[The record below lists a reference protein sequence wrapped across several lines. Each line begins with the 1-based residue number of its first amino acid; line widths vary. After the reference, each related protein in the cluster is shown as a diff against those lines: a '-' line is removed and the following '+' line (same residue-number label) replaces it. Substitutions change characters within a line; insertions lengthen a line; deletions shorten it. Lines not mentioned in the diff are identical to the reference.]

1 MIQLNVT
8 IEASDA
14 TDGMNLGILAHIE
27 KIVELSENSE
37 LNNEFFEKAKPH
49 IDLLKKRL
57 QLNDMQ
63 VVLLSHFIDKSE
75 DHSIYISEISKTI
88 GCRTIKLLQYMS
100 DIDVLEKRRL
110 IRCSRRNGEQTYFRV
125 PREVLDS
132 FIEDKEYIPANKKNI
147 SLADFFL
154 ELEKLFDERKEN
166 ELTYMG
172 LIDEIDSLFEDNSQL
187 TFVEKTEAYNL
198 GCMDKLLLL
207 RFCLLFVRDKD
218 DNIGL
223 YDFEDFFER
232 YAGSRLYNSLQKQ
245 YNALFDY
252 KLIENAYNDGFIDVE
267 SFKLTDFAKK
277 ELLSEMNID
286 WRKPL
291 NKKYFIL
298 QDSIADKKLFYNEN
312 ERKQI
317 EQLSNL
323 LKQENFDDIR
333 NRLAENGMRQGFA
346 CLFYGTPG
354 TGKTETVYQ
363 LARQTGRDIF
373 PIDVSRIKSMW
384 VGESE
389 KNIKESFESYREH
402 VRQSEIAPILLFN
415 EADAVLG
422 IRNEG
427 ASRAVDKMEN
437 SIQNIILQEMEN
449 LDGILIATT
458 NLIQNL
464 DKAFERRFIYKI
476 EFGKPSLEAK
486 QAIWKTMLPE
496 LKDEELTTLSE
507 TYDFSGGQIEN
518 ITRKYTVHNI
528 LTGENPTFGELCGL
542 CDAEKINLKT
552 RKKIGF

>member
-1 MIQLNVT
+1 
-8 IEASDA
+8 
-14 TDGMNLGILAHIE
+14 
-27 KIVELSENSE
+27 
-37 LNNEFFEKAKPH
+37 
-49 IDLLKKRL
+49 
-57 QLNDMQ
+57 
-63 VVLLSHFIDKSE
+63 
-75 DHSIYISEISKTI
+75 
-88 GCRTIKLLQYMS
+88 
-100 DIDVLEKRRL
+100 
-110 IRCSRRNGEQTYFRV
+110 
-125 PREVLDS
+125 
-132 FIEDKEYIPANKKNI
+132 
-147 SLADFFL
+147 
-154 ELEKLFDERKEN
+154 
-166 ELTYMG
+166 
-172 LIDEIDSLFEDNSQL
+172 
-187 TFVEKTEAYNL
+187 
-198 GCMDKLLLL
+198 
-207 RFCLLFVRDKD
+207 
-218 DNIGL
+218 
-223 YDFEDFFER
+223 
-232 YAGSRLYNSLQKQ
+232 
-245 YNALFDY
+245 
-252 KLIENAYNDGFIDVE
+252 
-267 SFKLTDFAKK
+267 
-277 ELLSEMNID
+277 MNID

-542 CDAEKINLKT
+542 CDAEKST
-552 RKKIGF
+552 